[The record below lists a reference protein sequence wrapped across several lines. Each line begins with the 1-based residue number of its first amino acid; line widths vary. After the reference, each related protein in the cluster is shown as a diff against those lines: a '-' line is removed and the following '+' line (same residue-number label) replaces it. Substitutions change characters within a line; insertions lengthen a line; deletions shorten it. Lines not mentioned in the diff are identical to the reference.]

1 MSVLVGLIQRS
12 GHDGRRKDK
21 TMKVQTSDD
30 FDATRPAGGAVMWI
44 AIFSYFA
51 VCGILLAM
59 N

>member
-1 MSVLVGLIQRS
+1 
-12 GHDGRRKDK
+12 
-21 TMKVQTSDD
+21 MKVQTSDD

>member
-1 MSVLVGLIQRS
+1 M
-12 GHDGRRKDK
+12 K
-21 TMKVQTSDD
+21 TELSDD
-30 FDATRPAGGAVMWI
+30 FDAARPAGSAVMWI